1 MAEAIRI
8 IEPKLA
14 KLSSVNDVVS
24 GLNYFTRMMWYSGAE
39 ANQLTLQNS
48 NGDTIF
54 DITLTNAHDAFEIKH
69 LEKVWIKDLTVTVIG
84 GGTVYAQY
92 E

>member
-1 MAEAIRI
+1 MAEATKIK
-8 IEPKLA
+8 EPKLA
-14 KLSSVNDVVS
+14 ILSSADDTVT
-24 GLNYFTRMMWYSGAE
+24 GKNYYTRMMWYGGAGT
-39 ANQLTLQNS
+39 NQLTLQNS

-54 DITLTNAHDAFEIKH
+54 DITLASAHDAFEIKH
-69 LEKVWIKDLTVTVIG
+69 LEKCWIDGLVATVIG